1 MRIILANVMAD
12 VNLTYSNVNTC
23 TDQNTLAKVN
33 MNIMVTILVC
43 VRKPYSKPEGLK
55 VLQPSEECWFLQL
68 DLNVW
73 PVHQ

>member
-33 MNIMVTILVC
+33 MNISCCYGNHTCMCKETL
-43 VRKPYSKPEGLK
+43 
-55 VLQPSEECWFLQL
+55 
-68 DLNVW
+68 
-73 PVHQ
+73 